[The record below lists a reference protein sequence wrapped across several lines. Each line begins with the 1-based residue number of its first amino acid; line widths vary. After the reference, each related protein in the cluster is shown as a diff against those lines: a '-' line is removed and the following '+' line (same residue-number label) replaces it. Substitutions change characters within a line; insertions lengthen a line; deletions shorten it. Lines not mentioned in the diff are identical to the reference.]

1 MLWSALLLLSAAQAA
16 HILQGRPVQGLP
28 HRALYV
34 RQIPETFGYS
44 GTLYQPPQYQYFDT
58 QQFAPYPYGVQP
70 LTAVVQL
77 KGDSDVEGVLMMVQP
92 HPPNGPVFVNGNIT
106 GLSPGKHGF
115 HIHTYGD
122 LRDGCTSAGPHYNPY
137 QTNHGGPVDPYRHV
151 GDLGNI
157 VAGEDGVVQ
166 IQLSDHAFSLTGPTS
181 VVGRS
186 VVVHEKEDDLGR
198 GGDQESLKSGNSGK
212 RLACGIIGLAEISIP
227 PPPPPPQQPPPP
239 PPPAATPMEPEQ

>member
-1 MLWSALLLLSAAQAA
+1 SVMLYLAAVLLATSATCISALHL
-16 HILQGRPVQGLP
+16 HKGRSLHDLFHHFPHVDITPRLP
-28 HRALYV
+28 A
-34 RQIPETFGYS
+34 
-44 GTLYQPPQYQYFDT
+44 
-58 QQFAPYPYGVQP
+58 VQP
-70 LTAVVQL
+70 ITAVVLL
-77 KGDSDVEGVLMMVQP
+77 KGDSEVEGTLLMVQP

-122 LRDGCTSAGPHYNPY
+122 LRNGCTSAGPHFNPY

-166 IQLSDHAFSLTGPTS
+166 IQLSDHAFSLTGPLS

-186 VVVHEKEDDLGR
+186 VVVHEMEDDLGR
-198 GGDQESLKSGNSGK
+198 GGDQESLKTGNSGK
-212 RLACGIIGLAEISIP
+212 RLACGIIGLAENSSP
-227 PPPPPPQQPPPP
+227 PPPP
-239 PPPAATPMEPEQ
+239 PPPAPEASE